1 MMGSDLNCVVSSIM
15 AHDDAKIMYKNKIR
29 NICNFEF
36 SRFNVLLFHSN
47 STLLSIMLRLLHKR
61 RMWWNVNELGM

>member
-36 SRFNVLLFHSN
+36 SRFNVLLFQEI
-47 STLLSIMLRLLHKR
+47 LLCFLSCCFYFEKGECGGI
-61 RMWWNVNELGM
+61 